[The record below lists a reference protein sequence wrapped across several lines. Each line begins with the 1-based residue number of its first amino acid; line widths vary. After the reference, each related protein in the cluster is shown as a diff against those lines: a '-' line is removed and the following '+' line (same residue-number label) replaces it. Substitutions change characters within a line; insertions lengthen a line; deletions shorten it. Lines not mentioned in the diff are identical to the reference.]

1 MIKNILL
8 ITILSFVGI
17 QVVSSQGIEFF
28 HGTWEEALEK
38 AKTENKI
45 LFVDSYTTWCGPC
58 RRLKKNIFPLKQ
70 AGDVFNKHFINVK
83 MNMETQEGMKFGMTY
98 PVGAYPTLYFIAPD
112 GKVVLKKVGGKD
124 LDGLLELAKQA
135 LKSYDKSPDLAIE
148 WEKGNRDYNFV
159 LKYVKAL
166 NTAGKPTNK
175 VALDYLREKKGL
187 SKDKKAVLLFEAT
200 YECDSKL
207 FEMMT
212 ERKYFKL
219 IKEIYSEREI
229 ADKIYNSCWKTF
241 EKSME
246 YEVEE
251 LGDEAKKKMKKY
263 NKKQYKEFIKKID
276 LVHAENENDIDKY
289 IKAAK
294 KYFKVLSDSEA
305 RIRFVNSVAGKFKGN
320 NKIKSLVEN
329 LAEKTFLKDKN
340 PKTYQNYIKVLINNK
355 KKSLAIEH
363 LGKAIKMAED
373 MKDDNTLR
381 TLKRYERYLQKA
393 R

>member
-8 ITILSFVGI
+8 IMVFSIVGI
-17 QVVSSQGIEFF
+17 QTVSSQGIDFF

-38 AKTENKI
+38 AKKENKI

-58 RRLKKNIFPLKQ
+58 RRLQKNIFPLKQ
-70 AGDVFNKHFINVK
+70 AGDVYNKHFISVK
-83 MNMETQEGMKFGMTY
+83 MNMETQEGMKFGLTY

-112 GKVVLKKVGGKD
+112 GKVIFKKVGGKD
-124 LDGLLELAKQA
+124 LKGFLDLAKQA
-135 LKSYDKSPDLAIE
+135 LKSYDKSPDLAVE
-148 WEKGNRDYNFV
+148 WEKGNRNYNFV
-159 LKYVKAL
+159 LRYIKAL

-212 ERKYFKL
+212 QKKYFKL
-219 IKEIYSEREI
+219 IKQIYSENEI
-229 ADKIYNSCWKTF
+229 AEKIYTSCWRTF
-241 EKSME
+241 EKSLE
-246 YEVEE
+246 YEVEQ

-276 LVHAENENDIDKY
+276 LVRAENKANIDKY

-294 KYFKVLSDSEA
+294 KYYKVLSNSEG
-305 RIRFVNSVAGKFKGN
+305 RISFVNSIAGKFRGN
-320 NKIKSLVEN
+320 EKIKSLVET
-329 LAEKTFLKDKN
+329 LSEKTFQMDKN
-340 PKTYQNYIKVLINNK
+340 PKTYQNYIKVLIEQK
-355 KKSLAIEH
+355 KKNLAIKH
-363 LGKAIKMAED
+363 LGKAIKMAEE

-393 R
+393 K